1 MQKLS
6 NNVVHQQNLA
16 VLSAA
21 VELVQEVV
29 LRGLDREASAT
40 TLNDEFLTVAEIKE
54 TAASRIANYIG
65 V

>member
-16 VLSAA
+16 VLSAS

-40 TLNDEFLTVAEIKE
+40 TLNNEFLTVAEIKE
-54 TAASRIANYIG
+54 AAAARIANYIG

>member
-21 VELVQEVV
+21 VELVHEVV

-40 TLNDEFLTVAEIKE
+40 TLNNEFLTVAELKE
-54 TAASRIANYIG
+54 SAAARIANYIG